1 MNKTTRREYILQLL
15 ESKTMYAI
23 QKRNL
28 TKDMAIETIQLA
40 KEMSLLRNNVSMELN
55 LLVKAGLAIK
65 IIGKPVYYFGNKTN
79 RKIL

>member
-1 MNKTTRREYILQLL
+1 
-15 ESKTMYAI
+15 MYAI

-65 IIGKPVYYFGNKTN
+65 NNWETCLLFCNKAN